1 MKYCRRGDLR
11 CLAGASHVP
20 ARVDPLPRLTRILLK
35 HHCAPQIL
43 IWFTQDRASTRDAAH
58 RALPCH
64 ARSRSHQ
71 DYDETLALASIQR
84 LEDPAR
90 LVRAPC
96 VGERD
101 CNERSTISGHD
112 AGALPRAV

>member
-1 MKYCRRGDLR
+1 MD
-11 CLAGASHVP
+11 S
-20 ARVDPLPRLTRILLK
+20 
-35 HHCAPQIL
+35 CAPQIL

-90 LVRAPC
+90 PVRAPC
-96 VGERD
+96 AGDRD
-101 CNERSTISGHD
+101 CNERSTISAHD
-112 AGALPRAV
+112 AGAIASAGPISRILLSSTAAPRRKRDLP